1 MQVARPKS
9 NQPIPK
15 NAKKVFAGVVFDVY
29 QWQQK
34 MFDGSYKIFEK
45 IKRVDTVH
53 VIPVIDGKL
62 FFAKQKQPGRKT
74 YLSCIGGRVD
84 KGESILKAAK
94 RELLEESGLVAEELN
109 LWHAEQPISKI
120 EFAYYVFIAKGCK
133 KIQKQNLDSG
143 EKIELVSYTFDEF
156 IKLTAD
162 ENFRSGEIS
171 LKIYRTLSDK
181 KMMARYRKM
190 FLG

>member
-1 MQVARPKS
+1 MKITRPKS

-15 NAKKVFAGVVFDVY
+15 NAKKVFSGVVFDTY
-29 QWQQK
+29 QWRQK
-34 MFDGSYKIFEK
+34 MFDGSYATFEK
-45 IKRVDTVH
+45 IKRVDTVSI
-53 VIPVIDGKL
+53 IPIIDGKL
-62 FFAKQKQPGRKT
+62 ILAKQKQPGGKIH
-74 YLSCIGGRVD
+74 LGCVGGRVD

-94 RELLEESGLVAEELN
+94 RELLEESGLVAKELK
-109 LWHAEQPISKI
+109 LWHAVQPFSKI

-143 EKIELVSYTFDEF
+143 EKIELVSCTFDEF

-162 ENFRSGEIS
+162 ENFDGSEVS
-171 LKIYRTLSDK
+171 LKIYHSLSDK
-181 KMMARYRKM
+181 KIMEKYRKM